1 MRIPEKYLKNHPY
14 NLLQKIKPRRV
25 LFFGFF
31 MLSVFLTPLTVLFE
45 LDLSCDEFLVLAT
58 PVVYA
63 LTGTAGKTD

>member
-1 MRIPEKYLKNHPY
+1 MEVI
-14 NLLQKIKPRRV
+14 
-25 LFFGFF
+25 LFFSFL